1 MNNLQQKI
9 NNSKFSITKNFFAFI
24 IIPILILIAGVVLM
38 FTTGF
43 NLGPDYANGIT
54 FKVYTNNDS
63 TIADAQTYD
72 LNKSE
77 DYNAVYEKIETVLNE
92 NGLKIKVFRKTT
104 MNIFDYDVYG
114 GQAVEV
120 VYQGSNETKGDVREA
135 ILQAFDYQTQDRAV
149 SSFDNLVSK
158 YSFDYV
164 LGVVGAVV
172 FALVAASIY
181 MSMRTKNSF
190 AFLIALLQV
199 ALDIFLTLSLILITR
214 IEVNTTLAIVI
225 ISSLVFALINVL
237 LTLTS
242 VKNGEKKGQFEKMKN
257 YEIANTVAKQ
267 HAVSRVLVY
276 SILLFAL
283 IVIAA
288 ATVTGVSNVALGLII
303 SLVVSYFTS
312 QFILPSIWA
321 TFTSSK
327 KKKKLYKK
335 EEKDMLN

>member
-9 NNSKFSITKNFFAFI
+9 NNSNFSITKKFFAFI
-24 IIPILILIAGVVLM
+24 IVPILILIAGIVLM

-54 FKVYTNNDS
+54 FKVYTNNDGG
-63 TIADAQTYD
+63 IEDAQVYD
-72 LNKSE
+72 INKAE
-77 DYNAVYEKIETVLNE
+77 DYNAVYEKIETVLSE

-104 MNIFDYDVYG
+104 MNIYDYDVYG

-120 VYQGSNETKGDVREA
+120 AYQGSSETKDEIRTLV
-135 ILQAFDYQTQDRAV
+135 LQEFDYQTNDKAV

-164 LGVVGAVV
+164 LGLVAAVI
-172 FALVAASIY
+172 FALVVASIY
-181 MSMRTKNSF
+181 MSMRFKNNS
-190 AFLIALLQV
+190 AILIALLQV
-199 ALDIFLTLSLILITR
+199 ALDIFLTLSLIMITR
-214 IEVNTTLAIVI
+214 IEVNTTIAIVI
-225 ISSLVFALINVL
+225 ISSLMFALINVL
-237 LTLTS
+237 LTLIS

-267 HAVSRVLVY
+267 NAVARALVY
-276 SILLFAL
+276 SIVLVAL
-283 IVIAA
+283 IIVAS

-303 SLVVSYFTS
+303 SLVVSYYTS